1 MKPHSLLFVPFFAAC
16 VATAPAPADAQ
27 AAAGGDV
34 TPVSV
39 SAPAPVPPDLT
50 YERPTELSKFRSYS
64 LATFGPFPIAVGL
77 GEATED
83 QFENSPPEWKQG
95 TVGFSKRFGSDFG
108 MLGVSTTTRYV
119 LAEALREDTR
129 YYRCACTGLF
139 PRFRYAVFSTLT
151 ARQGDDGHRIF
162 SIPALVAPYAGS
174 TTAVY
179 GWFPD
184 RYGAK
189 DAFRMGNYNLLGAVG
204 SSLWF
209 EFIYP
214 HSRLARLHAAPLPA
228 PQAAAP
234 NH

>member
-1 MKPHSLLFVPFFAAC
+1 MKSHSLLFVPFFAAC
-16 VATAPAPADAQ
+16 FATAPAPADAQ
-27 AAAGGDV
+27 AATGGDV

-39 SAPAPVPPDLT
+39 SAPTPVQADFA
-50 YERPTELSKFRSYS
+50 YERPTEVSKFRSYS
-64 LATFGPFPIAVGL
+64 LATFGPFPIAIGL
-77 GEATED
+77 GEAAVD
-83 QFENSPPEWKQG
+83 QFDNAPPEWKQG
-95 TVGFSKRFGSDFG
+95 TVGYSKRFGSDFG
-108 MLGVSTTTRYV
+108 ILGVSTTTRYV

-151 ARQGDDGHRIF
+151 ARHGEEGRRIF
-162 SIPALVAPYAGS
+162 SLPALVAPYAGS

-179 GWFPD
+179 GWFPS

-189 DAFRMGNYNLLGAVG
+189 DAFRMGNYNLLGAAG

-214 HSRLARLHAAPLPA
+214 HSRLARLHRAPA
-228 PQAAAP
+228 PAPPAAQ
-234 NH
+234 